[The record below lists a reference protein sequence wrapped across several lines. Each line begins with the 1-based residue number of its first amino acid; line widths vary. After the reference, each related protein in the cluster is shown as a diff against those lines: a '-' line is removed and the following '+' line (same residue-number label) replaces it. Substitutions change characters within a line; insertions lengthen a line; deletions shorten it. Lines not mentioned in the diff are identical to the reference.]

1 MRPALLTLTSKC
13 LVLGC
18 QLETTETIEAGKEMK
33 LLREKEGLLML
44 GRIGGEGQ
52 FRLCLK
58 V

>member
-1 MRPALLTLTSKC
+1 MRPALLTLTPKC

-18 QLETTETIEAGKEMK
+18 QLETTETIEAGKERK
-33 LLREKEGLLML
+33 LLREKEGVLML
-44 GRIGGEGQ
+44 GRIGSKGQ